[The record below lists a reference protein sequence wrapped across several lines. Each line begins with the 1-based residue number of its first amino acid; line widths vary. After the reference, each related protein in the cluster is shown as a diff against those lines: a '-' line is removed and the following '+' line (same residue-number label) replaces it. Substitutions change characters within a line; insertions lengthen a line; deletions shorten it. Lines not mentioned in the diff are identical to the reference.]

1 MEYYLVIKNTKLQI
15 TDIQQY
21 GEYQI
26 HYVEQ
31 KKPDARV
38 QTIWFHFYGAI
49 EQAKLLLV
57 L

>member
-1 MEYYLVIKNTKLQI
+1 MEYYLVIKNKKAQI

-31 KKPDARV
+31 KRPDARV
-38 QTIWFHFYGAI
+38 QTI
-49 EQAKLLLV
+49 
-57 L
+57 